1 MDFVLGA
8 CLTDRREQEAI
19 ISQLSRDL
27 LQKVGL
33 IYM

>member
-1 MDFVLGA
+1 MDFVWGA
-8 CLTDRREQEAI
+8 FLTDRFVQEAI

-27 LQKVGL
+27 LQRVGL